1 MTTTSGQSNL
11 SARPMSRVEWAIAR
25 YNWYR
30 ACGLLDDLPQ
40 QTTEVANDQRS
51 PDPPPP
57 MQHLKWYPLSKPDD
71 DIAGTYQQ
79 PVAATQRHRY
89 SQRVDNA
96 HPQTFPTRG
105 YAEKA
110 LHDDSSKWSRVDW
123 AIARYNWY
131 RACGLL
137 EDLAPPTAETTRYQK
152 SSDPPTPKP
161 HLKWYPL
168 SKSDDDAATAYQR
181 SVIESPPEP
190 QRRYCQRVEHA
201 RAWAMLARYQAEKEA
216 GSGNNFD
223 PSKHPRADAGQPNGG
238 QFIDSNTRVFRTGEG
253 KHFVVSSD
261 DKWRHKPSAGLHI
274 PGLSHGQ
281 AENFL
286 DLVEQG
292 SALREEMSE
301 NDQKI
306 AEAEDAIRRH
316 GWNPFGSKAHLQ
328 SLKAQLAELERDGV
342 ALQREW
348 AKLEAEYKQAGFHEH
363 EVTGYRSGANAEYQ
377 QDSTGGKGFK
387 NAVRA
392 YRKSQ
397 EEDLR
402 GGQGVEPTY
411 DEMSIISA
419 PADAAFR
426 LGAAV
431 LRGGY
436 HVVKQ
441 GGRYVLQRHAARQ
454 AAKTLG
460 RKVVKSKASL
470 ASRVVGKAADRE
482 FREQM
487 FDKMR
492 QLGATIDKSKAAQ
505 KELAEQSAEA
515 MVKVTEDAAGNRTL
529 TAMFGPAPTRSA
541 LLEEHIHLIQ
551 LKKGGRYDQFVRQ
564 YGEEQA
570 LIRIEIEAK
579 EEIVRTARQWKIPYD
594 EIDRLR
600 QQIADENRK
609 LATLNMKE

>member
-1 MTTTSGQSNL
+1 ST
-11 SARPMSRVEWAIAR
+11 
-25 YNWYR
+25 
-30 ACGLLDDLPQ
+30 
-40 QTTEVANDQRS
+40 
-51 PDPPPP
+51 
-57 MQHLKWYPLSKPDD
+57 
-71 DIAGTYQQ
+71 
-79 PVAATQRHRY
+79 
-89 SQRVDNA
+89 
-96 HPQTFPTRG
+96 
-105 YAEKA
+105 
-110 LHDDSSKWSRVDW
+110 WSRVDW

-137 EDLAPPTAETTRYQK
+137 DDSPPRPGEVATYQRTP
-152 SSDPPTPKP
+152 DRPPPKP

-168 SKSDDDAATAYQR
+168 GTRGDGDATTYQQ
-181 SVIESPPEP
+181 SVAESLPKP
-190 QRRYCQRVEHA
+190 QHRYCQRVEHGRA
-201 RAWAMLARYQAEKEA
+201 RAMIARHQAEKA
-216 GSGNNFD
+216 AASGNGFD

-238 QFIDSNTRVFRTGEG
+238 QFVDSNTRVFRTGEG

-261 DKWRHKPSAGLHI
+261 DKWRHKPSAGLHV
-274 PGLSHGQ
+274 PGLSHERV
-281 AENFL
+281 ENFL

-301 NDQKI
+301 NDRKI
-306 AEAEDAIRRH
+306 AEVEDAIRRY
-316 GWNPFGSKAHLQ
+316 GWNPFGSKAHLKK
-328 SLKAQLAELERDGV
+328 LKAQLAELERDGV

-363 EVTGYRSGANAEYQ
+363 VVIGYRSGANAEYQ

-411 DEMSIISA
+411 DEMAIISA
-419 PADAAFR
+419 PADAVAAFR

-431 LRGGY
+431 LRTGY

-441 GGRYVLQRHAARQ
+441 GGGYALRKLAARR
-454 AAKTLG
+454 AAKAIARDSVARRLG
-460 RKVVKSKASL
+460 I
-470 ASRVVGKAADRE
+470 ASRSVGKPADRE

-505 KELAEQSAEA
+505 EKLAEQSAEA
-515 MVKVTEDAAGNRTL
+515 MVNVSEDAAGNRTL

-551 LKKGGRYDQFVRQ
+551 LKKGGLYDQLVKQ
-564 YGEEQA
+564 YGEKQT

-579 EEIVRTARQWKIPYD
+579 EEIIRNAKQWKIPYD
-594 EIDRLR
+594 EIDGLR
-600 QQIADENRK
+600 HQIADEKRK
-609 LATLNMKE
+609 LATLTMKE